1 MSRPT
6 RLLVTAALLP
16 VAWAAPAVM
25 LPPVA
30 WAAQAPATVACAYS
44 FVAWPGGFVADL
56 TITNH
61 GPAVNGWTARWT
73 MPTATANLGVWQAT
87 MSQADPFTLTA
98 TNLPYNAVIDTGR
111 SVRFGW
117 TASAASTE
125 APADITV
132 NGVPC

>member
-1 MSRPT
+1 MSRPA
-6 RLLVTAALLP
+6 RLLATAAFLP
-16 VAWAAPAVM
+16 VAWAAPAVA

-30 WAAQAPATVACAYS
+30 VACDYS
-44 FVAWPGGFVADL
+44 FVAWSGGFVADL

-61 GPAVNGWTARWT
+61 GPAVIGWTARWT
-73 MPTATANLGVWQAT
+73 MPTATGNLGAWQAT
-87 MSQADPFTLTA
+87 MSQPDPFTVTA

-117 TASAASTE
+117 TASAASTG
-125 APADITV
+125 APVDITV